1 MYGREVLIMLNAD
14 DSIIDVNEG
23 FCKILG
29 YERNNVIGEKVSL
42 ILKDDIIRD
51 VKEESKVFMETLEGT
66 IKIFD
71 LNIKKLPEKK
81 RCISLIDITES
92 RCEDSRN
99 VLSLK
104 GLYENAK
111 DIIYIREIDKRKKF
125 IYLNNAVTKL
135 LGYKKEDFYNEKLI
149 IEDLIHPLDLKK
161 LRGRVLSEKSINKS
175 LEVRVKNKDGKYIW
189 FEDICI
195 PSYDDNGNLTLIK
208 GISRCIQERKLAQN
222 ELERLIYSDSMTK
235 LNNRKYFED
244 SIKKLKSKNLGII
257 VIDLDN
263 LKETNDNFGHLIGD
277 ELILCAANI
286 FKRIF
291 KEDIKVRIG
300 GDEFIIVIKEASL
313 EIVKQKIKELEEE
326 IKRYNKYSI
335 LKVSLS
341 KGYSLYSKE
350 RDNIRKAI
358 EEADYNM
365 YKEKQKKK
373 SLECEKKC
381 TRNLKYSLNEE

>member
-1 MYGREVLIMLNAD
+1 
-14 DSIIDVNEG
+14 
-23 FCKILG
+23 
-29 YERNNVIGEKVSL
+29 
-42 ILKDDIIRD
+42 
-51 VKEESKVFMETLEGT
+51 
-66 IKIFD
+66 
-71 LNIKKLPEKK
+71 
-81 RCISLIDITES
+81 
-92 RCEDSRN
+92 
-99 VLSLK
+99 
-104 GLYENAK
+104 
-111 DIIYIREIDKRKKF
+111 
-125 IYLNNAVTKL
+125 
-135 LGYKKEDFYNEKLI
+135 
-149 IEDLIHPLDLKK
+149 IEDLIHPLDLKN

-195 PSYDDNGNLTLIK
+195 PSYDDKGNLTLIK

-263 LKETNDNFGHLIGD
+263 LKEINDNFGHLIGD

-286 FKRIF
+286 LKRIF

-300 GDEFIIVIKEASL
+300 GDEFIIVIKDANL
-313 EIVKQKIKELEEE
+313 ELIKQKINELEEE
-326 IKRYNKYSI
+326 IERYNNCSI

-341 KGYSLYSKE
+341 KGYSLYDSDN
-350 RDNIRKAI
+350 DNIRGSI

-365 YKEKQKKK
+365 YREKRKKK

-381 TRNLKYSLNEE
+381 MRNLKYSLDWE